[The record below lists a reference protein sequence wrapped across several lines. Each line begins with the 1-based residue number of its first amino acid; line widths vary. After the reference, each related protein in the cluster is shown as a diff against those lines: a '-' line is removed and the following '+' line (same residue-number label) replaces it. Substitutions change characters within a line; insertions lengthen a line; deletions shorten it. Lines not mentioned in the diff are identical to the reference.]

1 MHRKTQAAVVAL
13 AMLIVASVAANTLT
27 VARVHAGEIIEFE
40 GGWKTHLTG
49 IIVPSPRDPIGYQAF
64 DFTKRRLEGKFVAVF
79 TWTTDNTAA
88 GIVHGE
94 DGLPFA
100 KVMYGEGRSIDI
112 AALLL
117 EKGYAQVDD
126 DHLPEGYEHYREIE
140 REAREKQLGIWAT
153 TR

>member
-1 MHRKTQAAVVAL
+1 MHEKTQAVVGVL
-13 AMLIVASVAANTLT
+13 AMLIVASVAANTLP
-27 VARVHAGEIIEFE
+27 VARVHAGDIIEFE

-49 IIVPSPRDPIGYQAF
+49 IIVPSPRNPMGYQAF
-64 DFTKRRLEGKFVAVF
+64 DFTKRRLEGKVVAVF

-88 GIVHGE
+88 GIVSGD

-100 KVMYGEGRSIDI
+100 KIMYGKGLSIDI

-117 EKGYAQVDD
+117 EKGYARVDD

-140 REAREKQLGIWAT
+140 REAREKRLGIWAKSG
-153 TR
+153 